1 MSRKK
6 EYKDFEGALSRLDE
20 IVAALEGGE
29 LSLEQSIALYSEG
42 VEITGLCN
50 RKLAEA
56 EGKIAILSKMAEKF
70 KLEEMAEGS
79 GDE

>member
-20 IVAALEGGE
+20 IVAALEAGE
-29 LSLEQSIALYSEG
+29 LPLEQSIALYTEG
-42 VEITGLCN
+42 VEIAGLCN

-70 KLEEMAEGS
+70 KLEELAEGND
-79 GDE
+79 DE

>member
-20 IVAALEGGE
+20 IVAALEAGE
-29 LSLEQSIALYSEG
+29 LSLEQSIALYTEG
-42 VEITGLCN
+42 VEIAALCN

-56 EGKIAILSKMAEKF
+56 EGKIATLSKVAEKF
-70 KLEEMAEGS
+70 KLEELAEGNE
-79 GDE
+79 DE